1 MKPSLKDY
9 ERHHGRVCKEL
20 SQRDLSLSKLDAPPL
35 LGYVEP
41 QTEGS
46 TSSFFICCC
55 FISHVRL
62 FATLWIEAH
71 QAPLFMGFPRQEYW
85 SGLSFPSPRDLSDPG
100 TELISPAVAG
110 RFFTTESTGK
120 SYVFF
125 GKVSIQVFCPF
136 F

>member
-85 SGLSFPSPRDLSDPG
+85 SGLSLPSPGDLPG
-100 TELISPAVAG
+100 LRIELTSPAWQADSLLLSHLG
-110 RFFTTESTGK
+110 SPILH
-120 SYVFF
+120 F
-125 GKVSIQVFCPF
+125 GWLYLLC
-136 F
+136 